1 MPPKQPG
8 RRKLPD
14 FLSAYLHFTEN
25 SEPPLSFH
33 TWVALSCISG
43 ALQRKVYMKWGHS
56 TIYPNQ
62 YIILVGPS
70 GQSRKGEAINI
81 GKSLLLDVAI
91 PTTAERVTR
100 EALIRFMKTKVT
112 NFTDPSTRRI
122 TFQSAVT
129 CISEELSVFLGQREI
144 GMLSDLT
151 NWYDSRD
158 EWTYETKNSGTDRV
172 MGMCFNMLGG
182 TAPDWLPSMLPQEA
196 VGGGF
201 TSRCI
206 FVVEEHKRKVVS
218 NPNLSGDE
226 VALRDALL
234 HDLEAINLLAGEVRF
249 SAAAQQRYEEWYKEE
264 EAKYAAGKAALMD
277 PRFAGYSARRAT
289 HIKKIA
295 MAVMASRGDD
305 LIISENDFARARG
318 LLEAVERK
326 MPRVFIGLGKARF
339 AEATETVL
347 LFVQSRREV
356 SRAEVLRRY
365 YRDVDAYTLDQ
376 VEVILS
382 QMGMVQVLRNGTG
395 ERLYKYSGPTDLF
408 L

>member
-1 MPPKQPG
+1 MRQRQPSK
-8 RRKLPD
+8 RKLPD
-14 FLSAYLHFTEN
+14 WLSAYLTFTEN

-33 TWVALSCISG
+33 TWTALSCISG

-81 GKSLLLDVAI
+81 GKSLLTDVGV

-112 NFTDPSTRRI
+112 NYTDPPTRRI
-122 TFQSAVT
+122 VFQSAVT

-172 MGMCFNMLGG
+172 MGMCFNLLGG

-196 VGGGF
+196 IGGGF
-201 TSRCI
+201 TSRCL
-206 FVVEEHKRKVVS
+206 FVVEEHKRKVVAD
-218 NPNLSGDE
+218 PNLSAEDHR
-226 VALRDALL
+226 LRAQLSM
-234 HDLEAINLLAGEVRF
+234 DLESINLLAGEMRF
-249 SAAAQQRYEEWYKEE
+249 SPAAKQRYEEWYISEE
-264 EAKYAAGKAALMD
+264 GKYKAGKAAIID

-295 MAVMASRGDD
+295 MALSASRGDD
-305 LIISENDFARARG
+305 LVISENDFARAVG
-318 LLEAVERK
+318 LMNAVEKK

-347 LFVQSRREV
+347 IYIQAQGEV
-356 SRAEVLRRY
+356 NRNEVLRRF
-365 YRDVDAYTLDQ
+365 YRDVDAYTLEQ
-376 VEVILS
+376 VEKVLV
-382 QMGMVQVLRNGTG
+382 QMGMVQVMRNGTG
-395 ERLYKYSGPTDLF
+395 EPRYKYVGPKEML